1 VLVAVA
7 PLSVSAQA
15 PRTQVIV
22 TGDAIAVD
30 VWEILQGAFARDG
43 IALSREAIAPDCAGT
58 IASPELRA
66 QVWITWSPGSSAQL
80 CFQDHCQTTS
90 RTLGPFAKLDAR
102 AREALITVIESG
114 LAAMRSACLDSDS
127 SRVAERALSE
137 RAASGATPPA
147 PPTAAGGSPAVDG
160 GGVARTASAA
170 PAAGLPPKAQAQAGE
185 PEQGANATQSASE
198 SPSGSD
204 KPSDRASS
212 ASSGPT
218 DTSSSFAGPRFSFGA
233 SYGFMRW
240 NAQTLTQVV
249 AGLVAYAIHPM
260 PLHVGTE
267 VGYAPALRAEQDDLA
282 IHGTGLRIALLLGS
296 GLQLSQRFSL
306 DAQVGLAIQWLW
318 LAPSSGTANLVT
330 GTRSVSHADPAL
342 LVRIGPSLQLLS
354 ALRVGLDFC
363 LDASWVERSYGFAS
377 TAGSLEVFAPDPLR
391 FSLAIYARVVL

>member
-1 VLVAVA
+1 
-7 PLSVSAQA
+7 VSAQA
-15 PRTQVIV
+15 PTTQVIV

-43 IALSREAIAPDCAGT
+43 IALSRQAIAPDCAGT

-102 AREALITVIESG
+102 AREALITVIDSG
-114 LAAMRSACLDSDS
+114 LAAMRSACLDSGS
-127 SRVAERALSE
+127 SRVAEQAISE
-137 RAASGATPPA
+137 RAAPGATPPV
-147 PPTAAGGSPAVDG
+147 PPTAAGGSHAVDG
-160 GGVARTASAA
+160 GGA
-170 PAAGLPPKAQAQAGE
+170 AAGLTTANPNPKAQAQAGE
-185 PEQGANATQSASE
+185 SEQGAHATQPTSE
-198 SPSGSD
+198 SPSGSGE
-204 KPSDRASS
+204 PSDRASP

-218 DTSSSFAGPRFSFGA
+218 DTSSSFVGPRFSFGA

-240 NAQTLTQVV
+240 NAQTLSQVV

-296 GLQLSQRFSL
+296 GLPLSQRFSL

-318 LAPSSGTANLVT
+318 LAPSSATASLVT
-330 GTRSVSHADPAL
+330 GPRSVSHADPAL

-363 LDASWVERSYGFAS
+363 LDASWVERSYGFVS
-377 TAGSLEVFAPDPLR
+377 TAGSLDVFAPDPLR
-391 FSLAIYARVVL
+391 FSLALYARVVL